1 MTESSD
7 PQPNRPVP
15 PAELHWGISYLRE
28 DIQDARQASRDESR
42 ATNERMDSRFAE
54 THERM
59 DSRFTE
65 THAHMDSRFAETNA
79 RMDSCF
85 AEINKRI
92 DSRFALLMTLM
103 IAMTGVLLAA
113 IKL

>member
-1 MTESSD
+1 MR
-7 PQPNRPVP
+7 Q
-15 PAELHWGISYLRE
+15 
-28 DIQDARQASRDESR
+28 DIKGVRQESRDESR
-42 ATNERMDSRFAE
+42 ETNERMDSRFAE
-54 THERM
+54 TN
-59 DSRFTE
+59 
-65 THAHMDSRFAETNA
+65 AHMDSRFAETNA

-85 AEINKRI
+85 AEVNKRI